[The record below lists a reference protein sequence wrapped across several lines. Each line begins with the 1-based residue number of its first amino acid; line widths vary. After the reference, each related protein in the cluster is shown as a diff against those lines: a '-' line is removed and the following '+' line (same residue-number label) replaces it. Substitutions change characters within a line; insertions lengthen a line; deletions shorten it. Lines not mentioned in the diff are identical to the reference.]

1 MALEKVR
8 ASPSAMTSTSLLN
21 SPDLRFVARDGI
33 RASKDGRAGG
43 LRGLLGTKLRWDQR
57 KDSFRQAP
65 HEMPVEAKFGGK
77 RSGQPLLT
85 AKETERNRL
94 WKGKPLARWKRM
106 QRAVWRTRA
115 PILKSWARRVSI
127 WAERQG

>member
-1 MALEKVR
+1 MPSCASQVQR
-8 ASPSAMTSTSLLN
+8 ANPSLLN
-21 SPDLRFVARDGI
+21 SPDLRFVARVGI

-43 LRGLLGTKLRWDQR
+43 LRGLLGTKLRWEQR

-77 RSGQPLLT
+77 RSGQPRLA
-85 AKETERNRL
+85 AKETERNSF
-94 WKGKPLARWKRM
+94 WKGQPLARWKRM

>member
-1 MALEKVR
+1 TRGRIV
-8 ASPSAMTSTSLLN
+8 
-21 SPDLRFVARDGI
+21 LR
-33 RASKDGRAGG
+33 K
-43 LRGLLGTKLRWDQR
+43 
-57 KDSFRQAP
+57 AP

-85 AKETERNRL
+85 AKETERNRF
-94 WKGKPLARWKRM
+94 WKGQPLARWKRM

-127 WAERQG
+127 WAERPRLRQLQTEEVNQVVGSPVQEQAEGVGQEA